1 MVWLQLVTILAL
13 LQYFAF
19 GFLVGKA
26 RVRYGIKAPATGGN
40 EIFERYNRV
49 HVNTLETLVVFLP
62 ALWLAASYERPLWV
76 ALIGLVYLVGRVIY
90 LQAYVA
96 NPGSRSLG
104 YSLSAGPVLILI
116 LITLIGIVRVLIAS

>member
-1 MVWLQLVTILAL
+1 MVWLQLVTVLAL

-19 GFLVGKA
+19 GLLVGKA
-26 RVRYGIKAPATGGN
+26 RGQYGIKAPATSGN

-76 ALIGLVYLVGRVIY
+76 AAIGLVYLVGRMVY
-90 LQAYVA
+90 LRAYVA
-96 NPGSRSLG
+96 SPGSRSLG
-104 YSLSAGPVLILI
+104 YALSAGPVLILI
-116 LITLIGIVRVLIAS
+116 LIAVIGIVRALIAA